1 MLQATAAARRRA
13 ITLHM
18 RLADAALLA
27 DAFRLGLAY
36 TCRDIAQ
43 RCLLGKTGDTCR
55 CGRRVLLILCNR
67 RYKDKAI

>member
-27 DAFRLGLAY
+27 DAIRLGLAY
-36 TCRDIAQ
+36 TCRDIASILK
-43 RCLLGKTGDTCR
+43 RTGDT
-55 CGRRVLLILCNR
+55 
-67 RYKDKAI
+67 